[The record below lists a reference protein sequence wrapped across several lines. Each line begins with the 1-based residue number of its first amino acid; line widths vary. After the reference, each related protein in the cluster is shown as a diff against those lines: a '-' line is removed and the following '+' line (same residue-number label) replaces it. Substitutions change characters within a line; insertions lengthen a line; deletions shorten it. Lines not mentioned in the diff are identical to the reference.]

1 MSYGLWFVV
10 AVVLGLGFA
19 FAAARVAR
27 GAANGDS
34 ERTGGAVMDWALAT
48 ALAVA
53 LLSVGRWLLRHR
65 TPAEYSGDESGLGV
79 WIVIGISLIF
89 LVRAFL
95 ASWSLLDRLAGEE
108 SPERKAREAHSAARA
123 DSKSSD
129 GILGRRLALAEV
141 LDTLIV
147 ALVLVFF
154 IVKPFAVQAFW
165 IPSGSMKDTLLI
177 SDRVVVNRF
186 SYRFRPPRR
195 GDIVVFKAP
204 PAADVSGREFIKRL
218 IGLPGDRIRIEG
230 NALLQEGRVYV
241 NGEPLEETYTRQ
253 PPQYVFP
260 LVVSHHGEEYL
271 TEMDYKTGPR
281 SARGV
286 DIPLRDG
293 VPMIPPDVPFYL
305 GNIENGELVVPD
317 GYYFFLGDNRN
328 ESNDGHKWG
337 LVPEENLVGRASFI
351 FWPPRRIRALFPPY

>member
-1 MSYGLWFVV
+1 MSYGLWFLV

-27 GAANGDS
+27 GAAESDA
-34 ERTGGAVMDWALAT
+34 ERGGAETAMDWALAA
-48 ALAVA
+48 ALGLA
-53 LLSVGRWLLRHR
+53 LLSVARWLLRNR
-65 TPAEYSGDESGLGV
+65 GVDEYAADESGLGV
-79 WIVIGISLIF
+79 WIIVGISLIF

-95 ASWSLLDRLAGEE
+95 ASWSLLDRAAGGRDGAEARTGQAGE
-108 SPERKAREAHSAARA
+108 SVLARRV
-123 DSKSSD
+123 
-129 GILGRRLALAEV
+129 ALTEV

-204 PAADVSGREFIKRL
+204 PAADLTGKEFIKRL

-230 NALLQEGRVYV
+230 NALLQQGRVYV

-260 LVVSHHGEEYL
+260 SVVSRQGGEWL
-271 TEMDYKTGPR
+271 TEMDYKTGAQ

-286 DIPLRDG
+286 DIPIEDG
-293 VPMIPPDVPFYL
+293 RPVLPPGAPFHL
-305 GNIENGELVVPD
+305 GNIEDGELVVPE

-351 FWPPRRIRALFPPY
+351 FWPLTRVRLLFPPY